1 MPLGRFFQRSDL
13 PLCLEQ
19 MKDKIKEA
27 YANSQKAAPN
37 EESELN
43 LDDHK
48 KMHVFVETSSAY
60 SVR

>member
-1 MPLGRFFQRSDL
+1 
-13 PLCLEQ
+13 